1 MIASAGII
9 GILGIVHFV
18 LTIWGQKHLPRDS
31 SLVESM
37 ANVAPVITT
46 QTTIWKMWMGFNVSH
61 SMGLLFFGLTYN
73 FLAIAHSELL
83 FQSLILQAI
92 GFGMLAGYVVLARLY
107 WFIAPFAAYSLALI
121 LYLGSIV
128 VAWAA

>member
-37 ANVAPVITT
+37 ANVSPIITT
-46 QTTIWKMWMGFNVSH
+46 QTTIWKMWMGFNFSH
-61 SMGLLFFGLTYN
+61 SMGLLLFGLTYN
-73 FLAIAHSELL
+73 YLAIAHGELL
-83 FQSLILQAI
+83 FKSIILQAI
-92 GFGMLAGYVVLARLY
+92 GFGALVGYVVLARIY
-107 WFIAPFAAYSLALI
+107 WFIAPLAASSLALI
-121 LYLGSIV
+121 LYLGSV
-128 VAWAA
+128 AVAWAA